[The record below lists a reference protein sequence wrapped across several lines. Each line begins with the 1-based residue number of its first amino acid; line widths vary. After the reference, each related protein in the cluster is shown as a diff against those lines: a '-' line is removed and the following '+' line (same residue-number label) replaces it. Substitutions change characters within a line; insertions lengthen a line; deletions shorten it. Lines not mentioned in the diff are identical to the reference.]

1 MVLTPEQIT
10 RALAL
15 VEDGRSQRYAARVL
29 NVAETTLRDALR
41 RYRETGSLSRRL
53 GQGRPRAANRADDRF
68 VQLYSL
74 RNRGSNAVE
83 ISQRLRA
90 VRGVQVS
97 AETVRRRLAEYGL
110 APYRP
115 VRGPL
120 LTAQHRRERLQFA
133 HEHLEWTEA
142 EWGNVLFTD
151 ESRFSLYVSD
161 GRQLVY
167 RRREERFAPCNFA
180 PNVQFGGDSVM
191 VWSGISMDAKTDL
204 HVFGRASM
212 NAEAYIRDILDMYVI
227 PYAPYIGDN
236 FILMQDNARPH
247 VANCVTEFLNTTEI
261 RRMRWPARSPDLNPI
276 EHLWDELGR
285 SIRRGPKPL
294 NPLMTFEKPWWPSR
308 MLAVIRARRGN
319 TRV

>member
-15 VEDGRSQRYAARVL
+15 VEDGSSQRYAARVL

-41 RYRETGSLSRRL
+41 RYRETGSLSRRS
-53 GQGRPRAANRADDRF
+53 GQGRPRATNRTDDRF
-68 VQLYSL
+68 VQLYSV

-83 ISQRLRA
+83 MSQRLRA

-97 AETVRRRLAEYGL
+97 AETVRRLAEYGL
-110 APYRP
+110 APYRL

-167 RRREERFAPCNFA
+167 RGRGERFSPCKFA
-180 PNVQFGGDSVM
+180 PNVQFGGGSVM
-191 VWSGISMDAKTDL
+191 VWGGISMNAKTDL
-204 HVFGRASM
+204 HVFGRASL
-212 NAEAYIRDILDMYVI
+212 NAEAYIRDIFDMYVL
-227 PYAPYIGDN
+227 PYAPFIGDN
-236 FILMQDNARPH
+236 FIL
-247 VANCVTEFLNTTEI
+247 I
-261 RRMRWPARSPDLNPI
+261 K
-276 EHLWDELGR
+276 LWVFR
-285 SIRRGPKPL
+285 
-294 NPLMTFEKPWWPSR
+294 
-308 MLAVIRARRGN
+308 
-319 TRV
+319 